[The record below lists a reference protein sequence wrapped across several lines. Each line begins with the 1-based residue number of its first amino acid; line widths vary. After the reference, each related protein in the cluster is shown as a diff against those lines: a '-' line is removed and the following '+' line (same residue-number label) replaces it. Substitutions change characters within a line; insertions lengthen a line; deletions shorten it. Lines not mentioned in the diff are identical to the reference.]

1 MAMTLGHLIRNL
13 GVLAAILAVMY
24 LGICLLLFAS
34 QRSMI
39 YQPQRSA
46 VKDSSPTLMLQVP
59 GADLQITVRPLPG
72 PKALL
77 YFGGNAENVSLSL
90 AEFSQAFPDHALF
103 LMHYRGYE
111 GSTGKPSEEAIR
123 GDALAL
129 FDKVHEEYS
138 DIAVMGRSLGSGVAV
153 RVASLRPVA
162 RLILITPY
170 SSIQD
175 IAQDRFPYIPIR
187 WLLLD
192 KFESWR
198 YASSIR
204 TPTLLLAAA
213 NDEVI
218 PRSSTVKLYNA
229 FPVGVASLKVVPF
242 FGHNDISTSAL
253 YLEDIRAGLTPA
265 TN

>member
-1 MAMTLGHLIRNL
+1 MTLGHLIRNV
-13 GVLAAILAVMY
+13 GVLAAIVMVMY
-24 LGICLLLFAS
+24 LGLCLLLFAS

-46 VKDSSPTLMLQVP
+46 VKDPSPSLRLVVP
-59 GADLQITVRPLPG
+59 GAELQVTIRPHPG

-90 AEFSQAFPDHALF
+90 AEFTQAFPEYALF

-111 GSTGKPSEEAIR
+111 RSSGKPSEEAIR
-123 GDALAL
+123 SDALAL
-129 FDKVHEEYS
+129 FDKVHEKYA
-138 DIAVMGRSLGSGVAV
+138 DISVMGRSLGSGVAV
-153 RVASLRPVA
+153 RVASLRPAA
-162 RLILITPY
+162 RLVLITPY

-175 IAQDRFPYIPIR
+175 VAQDRFPYVPIR

-204 TPTLLLAAA
+204 VPTLLLAAK
-213 NDEVI
+213 NDEII
-218 PRSSTVKLYNA
+218 PMSSTVKLYNA
-229 FPVGVASLKVVPF
+229 FPAGVASLKVIPY
-242 FGHNDISTSAL
+242 FGHNDISASDL
-253 YLEDIRAGLTPA
+253 YLEDIRSGLTPTA
-265 TN
+265 E